1 MAARDLPN
9 LGLKAGYD
17 PGENGWGDNMTLN
30 LLKLSILT
38 QGVAINKVAAE
49 PGTPAAGDVYILDET
64 HATHPNEVIVFD
76 GPVGSEAWVYIVP
89 SEGWLIFNQ
98 TANYYEKFDGTVW
111 AELATG
117 GGGGAALPALSGH
130 GLEYLRVNATE
141 DDVEWAAVAG
151 GTTGTEILEPYS
163 HLFAPQVTNSNTFSS
178 GFFGGRSVYFP
189 KAVTLKSIK
198 MMIRGTA
205 AGCTVTPAV
214 YAVTSGGVEGAL
226 VAQGPSVVGVS
237 PGLLNLPLTADYPV
251 AAGTMLIVGVIALG
265 AALPIAKSRVAE
277 TLYYSTASSTPS
289 STPTFTKG
297 TQDWASMWP
306 VVEDATPGGSTT
318 GGRFR
323 LPFFFTTAPTASE
336 TISIIIADV
345 PFTIPANF
353 AGAQYVNVG
362 TPPAAT
368 FTITINKNGSP
379 IGTITI
385 STAGAVTLATTG
397 GLAQNVAAGDKITFV
412 AQASVDASIA
422 NVAGMLWGNETA

>member
-1 MAARDLPN
+1 M
-9 LGLKAGYD
+9 
-17 PGENGWGDNMTLN
+17 
-30 LLKLSILT
+30 
-38 QGVAINKVAAE
+38 
-49 PGTPAAGDVYILDET
+49 
-64 HATHPNEVIVFD
+64 
-76 GPVGSEAWVYIVP
+76 
-89 SEGWLIFNQ
+89 
-98 TANYYEKFDGTVW
+98 
-111 AELATG
+111 
-117 GGGGAALPALSGH
+117 
-130 GLEYLRVNATE
+130 
-141 DDVEWAAVAG
+141 
-151 GTTGTEILEPYS
+151 
-163 HLFAPQVTNSNTFSS
+163 TNSNTFSS

-265 AALPIAKSRVAE
+265 LPCPSLSREWPRRFTTPPRQALRPAHRRSPKALRTGPPCGLLLRTLRPAEAQPAAGSGFL
-277 TLYYSTASSTPS
+277 SSSPRLLRLRKPFPS
-289 STPTFTKG
+289 SLPTCR
-297 TQDWASMWP
+297 S
-306 VVEDATPGGSTT
+306 
-318 GGRFR
+318 RFR
-323 LPFFFTTAPTASE
+323 EFRGRAVRQRRDA
-336 TISIIIADV
+336 
-345 PFTIPANF
+345 
-353 AGAQYVNVG
+353 
-362 TPPAAT
+362 PAAT